1 MKKIFYIIWQNIQT
15 FFLWCIIMIGIIFLW
30 IKGDIKFR
38 YMLDTPIEE
47 KKTYVIESVC
57 DKCGKKLTEYE
68 VKRRYLTD
76 KEAKELMY
84 NNTDWRNYYDK

>member
-1 MKKIFYIIWQNIQT
+1 
-15 FFLWCIIMIGIIFLW
+15 
-30 IKGDIKFR
+30 
-38 YMLDTPIEE
+38 MLDTPIEE